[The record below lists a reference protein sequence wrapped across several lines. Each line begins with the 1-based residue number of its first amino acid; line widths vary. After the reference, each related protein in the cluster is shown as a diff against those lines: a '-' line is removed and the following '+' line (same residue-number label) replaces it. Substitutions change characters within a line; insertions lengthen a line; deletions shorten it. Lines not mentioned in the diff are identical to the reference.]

1 MLRLFDVD
9 RRRLNEAS
17 HQITTD
23 ESPEYVGELLD
34 GGSAVDCYV
43 TLVQSKFSFSQKSFS
58 YEQND

>member
-1 MLRLFDVD
+1 MD

-43 TLVQSKFSFSQKSFS
+43 TLVQSKFSFSQNSYS